1 MAFLEF
7 RGVSKVYPPGI
18 RALEKVTFAVE
29 KGEFVFLQGPT
40 GAGKTTLFRLITQE
54 ERPTEGE
61 IWFSGRR
68 IDTLDPRFVP
78 FLRQHLGVVF
88 QDLEIVPD
96 WTVYEHLV
104 APLMVLGINGKE
116 ARKAAWD
123 VLRLL
128 GLEKK
133 STFRARW
140 LSGGEKQKLCVGRA
154 LVHRP
159 KLVLADEPT
168 GNLDAAS
175 ALEVLSLLWNLS
187 RNDRVTVIVA
197 THNEALLERFP
208 ARAILL
214 EQGRIRGERF

>member
-1 MAFLEF
+1 
-7 RGVSKVYPPGI
+7 
-18 RALEKVTFAVE
+18 
-29 KGEFVFLQGPT
+29 
-40 GAGKTTLFRLITQE
+40 
-54 ERPTEGE
+54 
-61 IWFSGRR
+61 
-68 IDTLDPRFVP
+68 
-78 FLRQHLGVVF
+78 
-88 QDLEIVPD
+88 
-96 WTVYEHLV
+96 
-104 APLMVLGINGKE
+104 
-116 ARKAAWD
+116 

-175 ALEVLSLLWNLS
+175 ALEVLNLLWNLS
-187 RNDRVTVIVA
+187 RNDCVTVIVA